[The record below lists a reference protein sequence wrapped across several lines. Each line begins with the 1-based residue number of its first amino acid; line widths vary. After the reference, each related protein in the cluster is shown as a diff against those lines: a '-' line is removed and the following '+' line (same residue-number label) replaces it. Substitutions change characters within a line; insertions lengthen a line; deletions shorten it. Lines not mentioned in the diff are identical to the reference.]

1 MPTEEEIAYATS
13 LSPEDLMD
21 AMSESMI
28 ETATGYTVE
37 LDGIAEDGSLSP
49 FLILGLI

>member
-1 MPTEEEIAYATS
+1 MPTEEEIAYAAS
-13 LSPEDLMD
+13 LSSEDLMD

-28 ETATGYTVE
+28 ETATGFMVE
-37 LDGIAEDGSLSP
+37 LDGTAEDGSVSP